1 MTTTAQNIKNKVQKI
16 LASMEGLDG
25 LFAKHEFRNT
35 DSKEDFTYVVSEAIL
50 FLEELMD
57 IIDEDEG
64 EDEDVDEVGWSYLC
78 LL

>member
-64 EDEDVDEVGWSYLC
+64 EDEDVDEVG
-78 LL
+78 